1 MLRKIPICFVSVCF
15 LAAGCEKT
23 TVEGPAGKK
32 LTLVKPMDSKIVRG
46 STEKVSIVVTR
57 QNFDAPVMVR
67 FENLPKGVKGAEGAN
82 EIEGNE
88 RTFVLTASADADLVK
103 DHTAMVTVSG
113 PDGMSATEQFKITV
127 QEKS

>member
-1 MLRKIPICFVSVCF
+1 MLRNLALCCVSVCF

-46 STEKVSIVVTR
+46 STEKVSVVVTR
-57 QNFDAPVMVR
+57 QNFDAPVTVR
-67 FENLPKGVKGAEGAN
+67 FSDLPNGVKVAEGAN

-88 RTFVLTASADADLVK
+88 RTFVLTATDTADLVK
-103 DHTAMVTVSG
+103 EHTAMVTVTG

>member
-1 MLRKIPICFVSVCF
+1 MMRNLTICLVSVCF
-15 LAAGCEKT
+15 LGAGCEKT

-46 STEKVSIVVTR
+46 STEKVSVVVTR
-57 QNFDAPVMVR
+57 QNFDAPVMVSFR
-67 FENLPKGVKGAEGAN
+67 DLPKGIKVAEGAN

-88 RTFVLTASADADLVK
+88 RTFVLTASDDADLVK
-103 DHTAMVTVSG
+103 DHTAMVTVTG

-127 QEKS
+127 QQKS

>member
-1 MLRKIPICFVSVCF
+1 MLKRMTLCFVCVSF
-15 LAAGCEKT
+15 LTAGCEKT

-57 QNFDAPVMVR
+57 QNFDAPVIVR
-67 FENLPKGVKGAEGAN
+67 FSDLPKGVNVAEGAN

-88 RTFVLTASADADLVK
+88 RTFVLTASDSADLVK
-103 DHTAMVTVSG
+103 DHTAMVTVTG

-127 QEKS
+127 ENKS